1 MSSIKHLQMAE
12 AVCTFSGIKV
22 SSSLFGLS
30 TKAVYLPTGSPV
42 KAETMEF
49 SAEVGQRLQH
59 FLLNDP
65 AQHSSA
71 EKNFRDMVTENGNY
85 MLEICRSKDNAF
97 AALQLFHYEALG
109 YQSVTRVLFFEG
121 QDAQAVLRLF

>member
-12 AVCTFSGIKV
+12 AVCSFSGIQV
-22 SSSLFGLS
+22 SSSLFGLF

-49 SAEVGQRLQH
+49 TAEVGQRLQH

-65 AQHSSA
+65 VRHSSA
-71 EKNFRDMVTENGNY
+71 ERIFRDQASENGNY
-85 MLEICRSKDNAF
+85 MLELCRSVDNAF
-97 AALQLFHYEALG
+97 AALQLFHYETLS
-109 YQSVTRVLFFEG
+109 YQAVTRVLFFEG